1 MVSVF
6 QVLFDIVTI
15 LTLLWVGYHFGV
27 FVDII
32 GSNIAKSNGNV
43 DNKSFVNETIA
54 CTKFPEQSILSE
66 PTKKEK
72 VQLVC
77 EYVQKPNKTITHKL
91 KVFGFTVLSYKKKV
105 KVIPQIRTPQIEK
118 EKDDSDDGEND
129 YISMISSTAKFGGFM
144 SKVK

>member
-54 CTKFPEQSILSE
+54 CTIFPEQSILSE
-66 PTKKEK
+66 PTKEK

-77 EYVQKPNKTITHKL
+77 KYVQKPNKTITRKL

-105 KVIPQIRTPQIEK
+105 NVIPQIRTPLIEK
-118 EKDDSDDGEND
+118 EKDDSDDGENN
-129 YISMISSTAKFGGFM
+129 
-144 SKVK
+144 